1 MSRRRH
7 GATAVLPQ
15 QGVLT
20 PAQQRTIVKLVKR
33 LEPFLGLCYFV
44 AYLDRVNL
52 GFAALTM
59 NKSLGITPEVFGSVA
74 GTAISCSKVPSNVCA
89 REVRRTTLDR

>member
-20 PAQQRTIVKLVKR
+20 HDREAGQAAGAV
-33 LEPFLGLCYFV
+33 LGPLLLRG
-44 AYLDRVNL
+44 YLDRVNV

-59 NKSLGITPEVFGSVA
+59 NKSLGITPEVFGSGA
-74 GTAISCSKVPSNVCA
+74 GTAISGSKGSQ
-89 REVRRTTLDR
+89 